1 MSDLEVSL
9 PLGLVVGDAR
19 LANYFAVSAFTVLFI
34 DFASTID
41 EEINF
46 VWKRPWSIP
55 SGLYLWNR
63 YMTWFTVLFTLP
75 FMFQEVTSD
84 HIQGLASTLLFGTFD
99 LLLALRFIVKIEPWS
114 PRLCLSRVW
123 MLYDRTRRM
132 AYILFPIIAVEMISM
147 IGILVSP
154 QTYLYD
160 FVHLGPAL
168 TGCYYKTSVIT
179 GLQFA
184 FYDIPPRLVT
194 FVMFIL
200 TIYKCIIT
208 LRQDKLA
215 DQPIINLFLREGIVW
230 FIVVFFLYGSELVIW
245 ATARPTLDQV
255 LVLPSIALFS
265 LISSRILLKTRSFL
279 SPQTNMD
286 DDPEN
291 EENPEH
297 EQLLP
302 PVGVRVGWRT

>member
-19 LANYFAVSAFTVLFI
+19 LANSFAVSALTILFI
-34 DFASTID
+34 DFALTIE

-46 VWKRPWSIP
+46 VWRRPWSIP

-63 YMTWFTVLFTLP
+63 YITWFTVLFSLP
-75 FMFQEVTSD
+75 FMFREVDSD
-84 HIQGLASTLLFGTFD
+84 HTCRSFVIIQGLTSTLLFGTFD
-99 LLLALRFIVKIEPWS
+99 LLLALRLW
-114 PRLCLSRVW
+114 L
-123 MLYDRTRRM
+123 LYDRTRRM
-132 AYILFPIIAVEMISM
+132 AYILFPIIAVEMICM
-147 IGILVSP
+147 IGILASP
-154 QTYLYD
+154 QTYSYD

-168 TGCYYKTSVIT
+168 PGCYYKTSVIT

-200 TIYKCIIT
+200 TIHKCIIT

-215 DQPIINLFLREGIVW
+215 DLPVINLFLREGIVW
-230 FIVVFFLYGSELVIW
+230 FIVVLFLYGAELIIW

-255 LVLPSIALFS
+255 LGLPSIALFS

-279 SPQTNMD
+279 SPQVNMD
-286 DDPEN
+286 DDPEK
-291 EENPEH
+291 EENPEQ

-302 PVGVRVGWRT
+302 PPIGVRVGWRT